1 MSIGRKGELRGF
13 RNGLIGA
20 VQGVDSPS
28 LSEAMITVA
37 EGEEAGVEQGPGGH
51 ILAVTPVDA
60 LA

>member
-1 MSIGRKGELRGF
+1 M
-13 RNGLIGA
+13 
-20 VQGVDSPS
+20 QGVDNPS